1 MNTTFYQ
8 LRKVI
13 PVVNPPESER
23 ESLVLQQLL
32 ILVSTKLEIWNH
44 KFADQEP
51 LHPPFPNILLKLFS
65 W

>member
-8 LRKVI
+8 LTKVI

-32 ILVSTKLEIWNH
+32 KLVSTKLEIWNH